1 MHLFNI
7 FNGLFHK
14 KMKGLKMIRATNQF
28 QTIIDRYE
36 KSRKKKKKLDSLNT
50 LFIKDLK
57 QIKSHNNF
65 SDEEYMINE
74 IKNIN
79 KKKNERISK
88 IYKINSNEDM
98 MTNEKISKDIFFYYR
113 NKLNKNVNNN
123 VEKQRN
129 NGNLNYRYNSAIN
142 RIDSGKRSIES
153 SYTRQSH
160 RRKSNISLILPI
172 INHKNYNFNKNNL
185 SNNRSFISDEDTTN
199 IINFLQSDKNIQNEP
214 TEEIEKEEIKT
225 NNNKK
230 DKKLFY
236 KYSELDN
243 NKKNKNKMHINN
255 FNDILKNLRMK
266 KCEKELICK
275 LNLPLIKNDI
285 FNKINNVTRKS
296 QNIYKS
302 INYLSTEG
310 NIAYENELNRIKFLN
325 EIIN

>member
-1 MHLFNI
+1 
-7 FNGLFHK
+7 
-14 KMKGLKMIRATNQF
+14 MKSLKMIRATNQF

-50 LFIKDLK
+50 LFVKDLK

-79 KKKNERISK
+79 KKKNEKITK
-88 IYKINSNEDM
+88 IYKINSNEDL
-98 MTNEKISKDIFFYYR
+98 TNEKISKDIFFYYR
-113 NKLNKNVNNN
+113 NKLNNNLNNN
-123 VEKQRN
+123 IEKRRN
-129 NGNLNYRYNSAIN
+129 NGNLNCPYNSSII
-142 RIDSGKRSIES
+142 RIYSGKRSIES
-153 SYTRQSH
+153 SYTRQSN

-172 INHKNYNFNKNNL
+172 INPKNYNFNKNNL
-185 SNNRSFISDEDTTN
+185 SNNRSFISDEDTSN
-199 IINFLQSDKNIQNEP
+199 IISSLQSDKKIQNEL
-214 TEEIEKEEIKT
+214 TEEIENEEIKN

-230 DKKLFY
+230 DKKIYY
-236 KYSELDN
+236 KSYILNN
-243 NKKNKNKMHINN
+243 NKMNKNIKN
-255 FNDILKNLRMK
+255 FNDILKSLRMK
-266 KCEKELICK
+266 KHEKELICK
-275 LNLPLIKNDI
+275 LNLPLIKNDM

-325 EIIN
+325 EIINE